1 MIPGLQ
7 HKSFDSFDG
16 TRIAYQARGQ
26 GPCVVL
32 SNGLGGTFE
41 AFRHVYDAL
50 GEDYRILCWD
60 YRGLYR
66 SARPADPGTLAIPS
80 HCRDLARLLD
90 VEGVD
95 RAVFMGWSM
104 GVQVNFEF
112 FREHRQRMAGIV
124 AINGTYGSP
133 FRTAMASRLTRYVIP
148 GLLRLMKAQ
157 APLVSRISHAALGW
171 EGLLPAMIRMGMV
184 SANIDVDAMNDVA
197 GDFKTLDFALYSD
210 MLRHLGVHDA
220 EDLLDKIANPTLIIT
235 GDRDLMT
242 PVFTARAM
250 NRKIPGSRLVVI
262 AGGTHYTPI
271 EYPSIIKDE
280 ITRFLAG
287 VPGWGKNLSTTP
299 AGATGP
305 IASPSTTR

>member
-1 MIPGLQ
+1 MVPGIE
-7 HKSFDSFDG
+7 HRSFTSYDG

-26 GPCVVL
+26 GPAVVL

-50 GEDYRILCWD
+50 GDRYRILCWD

-66 SARPADPGTLAIPS
+66 SGRPADPGTLAIPS
-80 HCRDLARLLD
+80 HCRDLACLLD
-90 VEGVD
+90 HERID

-112 FREHRQRMAGIV
+112 FRELRDRMAGIV
-124 AINGTYGSP
+124 AINGTYGTP

-148 GLLRLMKAQ
+148 TVLRLMKAQ
-157 APLVSRISHAALGW
+157 APLVSRLSHAALGW
-171 EGLLPAMIRMGMV
+171 EGLLPAMIRMGLV
-184 SANIDVDAMNDVA
+184 SASIDVDAMNDVA
-197 GDFKTLDFALYSD
+197 GDFKTLDFGLYSD
-210 MLRHLGVHDA
+210 MLKHLGAHDA
-220 EDLLDKIANPTLIIT
+220 EDLLPHIAVPTLIIT

-250 NRKIPGSRLVVI
+250 NRKIAGSRLVVI

-271 EYPSIIKDE
+271 EYPSVIKDE
-280 ITRFLAG
+280 ISRFLTG
-287 VPGWGKNLSTTP
+287 ISGWGKDLSTT
-299 AGATGP
+299 
-305 IASPSTTR
+305 